1 MKTKKVLGIVL
12 VSFSILTFT
21 INIML
26 AQISL
31 HLDKLDK
38 HFSPNLTSHI
48 PVVQYIGVLLVF
60 LLGLYIYFSKDK
72 E

>member
-1 MKTKKVLGIVL
+1 MNTKKVLGIVL
-12 VSFSILTFT
+12 ASFSILIFT

-38 HFSPNLTSHI
+38 EYSPNLTSHI

-60 LLGLYIYFSKDK
+60 LLGIYLYVSKDK